1 MEYTATQLSTI
12 IEFLDTIGSASFMS
26 GFKDGLYDIRCELN
40 GEEYTPV
47 PDTSLMSRS
56 CYAAGFEAA
65 ERCVEA
71 WLSDRADS
79 REKLVG
85 MRRLLDRFDA
95 FCSFDFQQLF
105 IITT

>member
-47 PDTSLMSRS
+47 PDTSHVLIALFRHIAIASADD
-56 CYAAGFEAA
+56 AA
-65 ERCVEA
+65 CLL
-71 WLSDRADS
+71 LS
-79 REKLVG
+79 
-85 MRRLLDRFDA
+85 
-95 FCSFDFQQLF
+95 
-105 IITT
+105 